1 MIVLR
6 RDKTDPLT
14 RDELDGNFMEIAK
27 KVSLLG
33 NENIG
38 GVKTFTSSPIVP
50 NLANGDTS
58 TKAANANFV
67 TTTVQTALTD
77 FAASHPAQ
85 DNTKVPLA
93 GGTMTGD
100 LIINANLIVSGN
112 ITETSDK
119 RVKQDIQSLENSLL
133 KVLSLEGVSYVKN
146 GNPSDIRNI
155 GLIAQDVKHIIP
167 EVVSVDDN
175 GMLSVSYSNIVAV
188 LIEAIKEQD
197 KKITELSDKLDSLL

>member
-14 RDELDGNFMEIAK
+14 RDELDGNFMEISK

-50 NLANGDTS
+50 NLASGDTS

-67 TTTVQTALTD
+67 ATTVQSALTD

-112 ITETSDK
+112 ITETSDR
-119 RVKQDIQSLENSLL
+119 RVKSYIEPITHALD
-133 KVLSLEGVSYVKN
+133 KVLLLDGVSYMKDGMIN
-146 GNPSDIRNI
+146 KNI
-155 GLIAQDVKHIIP
+155 GLIAQDVSRVVP
-167 EVVSVDDN
+167 EVVSMDTD
-175 GMLSVSYSNIVAV
+175 GMFSVSYSNLVAL

-197 KKITELSDKLDSLL
+197 KKITELNDKLDSLI